1 MKKIILI
8 AVLFI
13 FAGVFYFSGGLY
25 YGWTGKFERAGSIKG
40 EIVPNEII
48 SKRTTIQKDSALAV
62 GVNEPKQILFGD
74 LHVHTTFSTDAF
86 LWTLPMLNGTG
97 SAPMADACDYARYC
111 SGIDFWATTDHAE
124 ASTPRKWK
132 ETN

>member
-8 AVLFI
+8 AILFI

-48 SKRTTIQKDSALAV
+48 SKRTTI
-62 GVNEPKQILFGD
+62 
-74 LHVHTTFSTDAF
+74 H
-86 LWTLPMLNGTG
+86 
-97 SAPMADACDYARYC
+97 
-111 SGIDFWATTDHAE
+111 
-124 ASTPRKWK
+124 
-132 ETN
+132 

>member
-8 AVLFI
+8 AAMFTL
-13 FAGVFYFSGGLY
+13 AGVFYFSGGLY

-62 GVNEPKQILFGD
+62 DVNEPKQILFGD
-74 LHVHTTFSTDAF
+74 LHVHTTFSTDACPS
-86 LWTLPMLNGTG
+86 WV
-97 SAPMADACDYARYC
+97 
-111 SGIDFWATTDHAE
+111 
-124 ASTPRKWK
+124 
-132 ETN
+132 